1 MFVTPRYGDGA
12 LTDLVPSVLGVL
24 GVAGESDRIGLGVDG
39 LHRVAILLIDGMGA
53 DLVAAR
59 RDVAPFLGGR
69 SERTLT
75 AGFPSTTATS
85 LASLGTGIPAG
96 EHGIVGYLLAV
107 PDHERLMNPLKW
119 RLMGEGPKVDL
130 LKEVVPEQFQPVA
143 TAFERAAADGIT
155 VTQVAPMYQAG
166 SGLTRAALRGGDFRP
181 SFSSGDLVDG
191 VVSALGDGDR
201 SLVYAYHGDLDVTGH
216 VRGPNSEA
224 WALELAQIDLMVRLI
239 AERLPAGAAVIVTAD
254 HGMVQVDSPI
264 DFDRQPELQAGVR
277 ALGGEPRARHVYAE
291 PGATDDVAA
300 AWRELLGADFTVA
313 TRAEAVGWGW
323 VRAAG
328 HVPGGAAYRRR
339 RGRGE
344 HRQCG
349 DPVRRRAAAV
359 TPGRSPRLAHAGGDA
374 GAAVHDSL
382 ISGSRPIRRVSAVSL
397 LDIAPLVGARM
408 PSTTASLGRRARH
421 SRQRRATFI

>member
-143 TAFERAAADGIT
+143 TAFEGGGGRHHRDPGGAD
-155 VTQVAPMYQAG
+155 V
-166 SGLTRAALRGGDFRP
+166 
-181 SFSSGDLVDG
+181 
-191 VVSALGDGDR
+191 
-201 SLVYAYHGDLDVTGH
+201 
-216 VRGPNSEA
+216 
-224 WALELAQIDLMVRLI
+224 
-239 AERLPAGAAVIVTAD
+239 
-254 HGMVQVDSPI
+254 
-264 DFDRQPELQAGVR
+264 
-277 ALGGEPRARHVYAE
+277 
-291 PGATDDVAA
+291 PG
-300 AWRELLGADFTVA
+300 RLGADQ
-313 TRAEAVGWGW
+313 
-323 VRAAG
+323 
-328 HVPGGAAYRRR
+328 GGAARRRFPAELLVGRPRRR
-339 RGRGE
+339 RG
-344 HRQCG
+344 
-349 DPVRRRAAAV
+349 V
-359 TPGRSPRLAHAGGDA
+359 
-374 GAAVHDSL
+374 
-382 ISGSRPIRRVSAVSL
+382 
-397 LDIAPLVGARM
+397 
-408 PSTTASLGRRARH
+408 RAR
-421 SRQRRATFI
+421 

>member
-277 ALGGEPRARHVYAE
+277 ALGGEPRARFVYAE
-291 PGATDDVAA
+291 PGAADDVAA

-323 VRAAG
+323 FGPRVTSRVA
-328 HVPGGAAYRRR
+328 PRI
-339 RGRGE
+339 
-344 HRQCG
+344 G
-349 DPVRRRAAAV
+349 DVVVVAN
-359 TPGRSPRLAHAGGDA
+359 TD
-374 GAAVHDSL
+374 
-382 ISGSRPIRRVSAVSL
+382 SAVIRSGGEPL
-397 LDIAPLVGARM
+397 QSRLVGHHG
-408 PSTTASLGRRARH
+408 SLTPAEMLVPLYTIR
-421 SRQRRATFI
+421 

>member
-12 LTDLVPSVLGVL
+12 LADLVPSVLGVL
-24 GVAGESDRIGLGVDG
+24 GVAGESDRIGLGLDG
-39 LHRVAILLIDGMGA
+39 LHRVAILLVDGMGA

-59 RDVAPFLGGR
+59 RDVAPFLGGLPQ
-69 SERTLT
+69 RTLT

-85 LASLGTGIPAG
+85 LASLGTGVPAG

-323 VRAAG
+323 FGPRVTSRVA
-328 HVPGGAAYRRR
+328 PRI
-339 RGRGE
+339 
-344 HRQCG
+344 G
-349 DPVRRRAAAV
+349 DVVVVAN
-359 TPGRSPRLAHAGGDA
+359 TD
-374 GAAVHDSL
+374 
-382 ISGSRPIRRVSAVSL
+382 SAVIRSGGEPL
-397 LDIAPLVGARM
+397 QSRLVGHHG
-408 PSTTASLGRRARH
+408 SLTPAEMLVPLYTIR
-421 SRQRRATFI
+421 